1 MREPG
6 CRREGGGGEAR
17 EEAAA
22 VVQADGCGLD
32 GLRNGQILDIFWNQS
47 QENLLTD
54 CRVRD
59 NHTVGGKGVLCHV
72 FGGSLV
78 TGMAGGN
85 TRPMVAHSRST

>member
-1 MREPG
+1 M
-6 CRREGGGGEAR
+6 
-17 EEAAA
+17 
-22 VVQADGCGLD
+22 VQADGCGLD

-72 FGGSLV
+72 FGGSLM
-78 TGMAGGN
+78 TGMVGGN